1 MKSKQSDNEEMSPDE
16 NERAADVQPSVA
28 TLIVRVPVDARVYL
42 DGRRTRSANQ
52 GSGFVS
58 AETKPDPLFFS
69 LYFPIRFIKWA

>member
-16 NERAADVQPSVA
+16 NQKAAAVQPSFA

-42 DGRRTRSANQ
+42 DGRGTRSANQ

-58 AETKPDPLFFS
+58 AETKTDPFFQPLF
-69 LYFPIRFIKWA
+69 PD